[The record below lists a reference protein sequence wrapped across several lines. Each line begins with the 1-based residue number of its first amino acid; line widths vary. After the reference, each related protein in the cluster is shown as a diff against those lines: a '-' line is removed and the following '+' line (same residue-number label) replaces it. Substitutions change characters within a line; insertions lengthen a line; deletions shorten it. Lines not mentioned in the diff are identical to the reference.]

1 MAEATPT
8 TSLIPG
14 RPQTD
19 PVTNSL
25 IERQSLALSTVS
37 NQLFNISQQMSAMNN
52 SLQVVQQNIAQ
63 NTFLDRQ
70 REAQKAEQER
80 LLAQQ
85 ALREGKEGA
94 IEAKIQ
100 NALIKP
106 VNSVAAKA
114 QGILG
119 RLTNFF
125 QFVLGGWIA
134 NQFID
139 WMNAKSEDNKDD
151 MNRIQIHVGKTL
163 ATIVGLFFAFKWGI
177 RGLFGIIGTVVG
189 KLGTAV
195 WRNLIKRPFAAV
207 LTFLGAQLANFMTKL
222 RGMVP
227 WLPKTASTV
236 SKAAAPIA
244 AGATASTVTRRPAPS
259 GGKTVGA
266 FSTGAEL
273 LSGTP
278 PGEAVAVGAG
288 SGLGWWGASKLA
300 SPLMRMGIPGKVLGG
315 ALMLGGS
322 WLGGEG
328 ARNMWT
334 DDDNKE
340 QSQFPTGINVDQFL
354 DREGIQPMN
363 IDDSN
368 AFRAENPEL
377 FATGEDLDLIN
388 QERAMFGQP
397 PLPDINRPL
406 TEQERLVNEW
416 KPGDPKPAGVLDHDD
431 PRLGVGMEVDPNMKS
446 EPKKEGRGFWGTL
459 GGITDAITLGA
470 TDFDKRGSEGQ
481 LFGQKVDRNIGP
493 TPKPKTQFIPMET
506 SSATSAV
513 SSSDRPIDRTEKAA
527 SRIPRILSN
536 NSQNPYALAQQ
547 ANFNVLMA

>member
-139 WMNAKSEDNKDD
+139 WMNAKSEDN
-151 MNRIQIHVGKTL
+151 
-163 ATIVGLFFAFKWGI
+163 
-177 RGLFGIIGTVVG
+177 
-189 KLGTAV
+189 
-195 WRNLIKRPFAAV
+195 
-207 LTFLGAQLANFMTKL
+207 
-222 RGMVP
+222 
-227 WLPKTASTV
+227 
-236 SKAAAPIA
+236 
-244 AGATASTVTRRPAPS
+244 
-259 GGKTVGA
+259 
-266 FSTGAEL
+266 
-273 LSGTP
+273 
-278 PGEAVAVGAG
+278 
-288 SGLGWWGASKLA
+288 
-300 SPLMRMGIPGKVLGG
+300 
-315 ALMLGGS
+315 
-322 WLGGEG
+322 
-328 ARNMWT
+328 
-334 DDDNKE
+334 
-340 QSQFPTGINVDQFL
+340 
-354 DREGIQPMN
+354 
-363 IDDSN
+363 
-368 AFRAENPEL
+368 
-377 FATGEDLDLIN
+377 
-388 QERAMFGQP
+388 
-397 PLPDINRPL
+397 
-406 TEQERLVNEW
+406 
-416 KPGDPKPAGVLDHDD
+416 
-431 PRLGVGMEVDPNMKS
+431 
-446 EPKKEGRGFWGTL
+446 
-459 GGITDAITLGA
+459 
-470 TDFDKRGSEGQ
+470 
-481 LFGQKVDRNIGP
+481 
-493 TPKPKTQFIPMET
+493 
-506 SSATSAV
+506 
-513 SSSDRPIDRTEKAA
+513 
-527 SRIPRILSN
+527 
-536 NSQNPYALAQQ
+536 
-547 ANFNVLMA
+547 